1 VGYLSAVHS
10 SKVSKLAVN
19 KHRVVSANL
28 FTKTTE
34 KLKVRQNEAQ
44 IVTISASLA
53 DIRKA
58 KSDES
63 DESTTKKNK

>member
-1 VGYLSAVHS
+1 
-10 SKVSKLAVN
+10 
-19 KHRVVSANL
+19 VSANL